1 MSVNLFIMGRRIRLA
16 LALIIIAITP
26 VLAQSPAGQPDLTIV
41 FSEILAKSDNS
52 QKFIELYNLSDDTVP
67 LDGWKIQRT
76 NSTGTKDWS
85 ATALVALDGV
95 IQPRGYFLVASP
107 SVTASADISH
117 NLTNLNSN
125 EGNLRLTDDGGLIH
139 DLVGWGQASTKA
151 DGGAPI
157 VKLDEAGQ
165 PLEFVAGE
173 SFKRRVDED
182 GKFIDSDHN
191 FNDFFISAQ
200 PSPRSTPQ
208 PTLVESEVDPS
219 GTSSSNSAGQVA
231 GSAQNTTS
239 QDASF
244 SGPFAKLE
252 LSELFIDPDK
262 PLTDA
267 EDEFVEI
274 YNPTPQSVNLE
285 GYSIRT
291 GMKYSYKFTLPD
303 IVIKSKQYIA
313 LFAIDTDLVLSN
325 SEGQAQLL
333 DPAGQTIYEVPP
345 YQKAK
350 PNTSWATLGGSWQWT
365 AQSTPNA
372 VNIAAATGEGIG
384 SGSSSSTGRTYLS
397 DVNTLG
403 ANSSGRGVYEEPE
416 VLANEQVD
424 TAVVAGVGA
433 LALLYAGNEYRYDL
447 ANFFAKLRRYFASRR
462 SGRTQA

>member
-1 MSVNLFIMGRRIRLA
+1 MSVNLIIMGRRIRLA
-16 LALIIIAITP
+16 LALITIAITP
-26 VLAQSPAGQPDLTIV
+26 VLAQSPAGQPNLTMVI
-41 FSEILAKSDNS
+41 SEILAKSDNS
-52 QKFIELYNLSDDTVP
+52 QKFIELYNLSDDAIS

-76 NSTGTKDWS
+76 NSTGTKDWG

-107 SVTASADISH
+107 SVMASADMSH

-125 EGNLRLTDDGGLIH
+125 EGNLRLADSGGFIH

-157 VKLDEAGQ
+157 VKLDDTGQ

-173 SFKRRVDED
+173 SFKRRVNED
-182 GKFIDSDHN
+182 GKLIDSNHN
-191 FNDFFISAQ
+191 LNDFLISAH
-200 PSPRSTPQ
+200 PSPSSTPV
-208 PTLVESEVDPS
+208 PTVFESEDEPS
-219 GTSSSNSAGQVA
+219 NTSGSNSGGQVG
-231 GSAQNTTS
+231 GSTQNAPS
-239 QDASF
+239 QSINF

-274 YNPTPQSVNLE
+274 YNPTNESVDLE
-285 GYSIRT
+285 GYSIQT

-303 IVIKSKQYIA
+303 IVIKSRQYLA
-313 LFAIDTDLVLSN
+313 LFAIDTGLVLSN
-325 SEGQAQLL
+325 TEGQAQLL
-333 DPAGQTIYEVPP
+333 DPAGQTIYEASP

-350 PNTSWATLGGSWQWT
+350 PNTSWAVIGGSWQWT

-372 VNIAAATGEGIG
+372 ANIAVATGVGDNNG
-384 SGSSSSTGRTYLS
+384 SRAASSRTYLS
-397 DVNTLG
+397 GGNTLG
-403 ANSSGRGVYEEPE
+403 VDSSGRGVYEEPE

-462 SGRTQA
+462 SGGAQT

>member
-1 MSVNLFIMGRRIRLA
+1 MGRRIRLA

-26 VLAQSPAGQPDLTIV
+26 VLAQDSPGQLNSTAVVI
-41 FSEILAKSDNS
+41 SEILAKSDNS
-52 QKFIELYNLSDDTVP
+52 QKFIELYNLSNDAIS

-85 ATALVALDGV
+85 ATSLVALDGV

-125 EGNLRLTDDGGLIH
+125 EGNLRLTDGGGFIH

-151 DGGAPI
+151 DGAPI
-157 VKLDEAGQ
+157 VKLDQIGQ

-173 SFKRRVDED
+173 SFKRKVDED

-191 FNDFFISAQ
+191 FNDFLISSH
-200 PSPRSTPQ
+200 PSPRSTPM
-208 PTLVESEVDPS
+208 PAVVESEGEAS
-219 GTSSSNSAGQVA
+219 NTTSSSSAGQVA
-231 GSAQNTTS
+231 GSTQNVPSS
-239 QDASF
+239 QTQNF
-244 SGPFAKLE
+244 NGPFAKLE

-274 YNPTPQSVNLE
+274 YNPTPESVDLE
-285 GYSIRT
+285 GYSIQT

-303 IVIKSKQYIA
+303 IVIKSKQYLA
-313 LFAIDTDLVLSN
+313 LFAIDTGLVLSN
-325 SEGQAQLL
+325 TEGQARLL
-333 DPAGQTIYEVPP
+333 DPAGNPMHEVPP

-350 PNTSWATLGGSWQWT
+350 PNTSWAHVGGSWQWT
-365 AQSTPNA
+365 SQSTPGA
-372 VNIAAATGEGIG
+372 ANIAATGGG
-384 SGSSSSTGRTYLS
+384 LGNSSTSASGRTYLS
-397 DVNTLG
+397 GNSNLG
-403 ANSSGRGVYEEPE
+403 IDSSGRGVYEEPE

-462 SGRTQA
+462 SGGTQT